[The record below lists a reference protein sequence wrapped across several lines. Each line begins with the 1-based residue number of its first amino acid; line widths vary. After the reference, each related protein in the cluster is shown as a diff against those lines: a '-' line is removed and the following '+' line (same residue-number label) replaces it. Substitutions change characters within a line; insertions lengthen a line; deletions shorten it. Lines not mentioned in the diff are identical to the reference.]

1 MIFSTKFKKLLFII
15 LNKTIS
21 SIKKEEFH
29 LDENISLLYILKFV
43 LIRTLMYIRG
53 FFTFYKL
60 VMIGKNTT
68 ILSSHQITFQ
78 KSLSID
84 NDCVVNALSKE
95 GIVFGSNVSI
105 HKRTII
111 ECTGSLK
118 HIGKGL
124 IIGNNVGIGSN
135 SFLGCA
141 GGIEIGD
148 DTIIGNFVS
157 MHSENHNFDRYDI
170 PIRMQGTT
178 NKGIKIGQ
186 NCWIGAKVTILD
198 GSVVGSGSIIAA
210 GAVLNGKTYPPN
222 SLIAGVPARVI
233 KSR

>member
-1 MIFSTKFKKLLFII
+1 
-15 LNKTIS
+15 
-21 SIKKEEFH
+21 
-29 LDENISLLYILKFV
+29 
-43 LIRTLMYIRG
+43 
-53 FFTFYKL
+53 
-60 VMIGKNTT
+60 MIGKNTT

-141 GGIEIGD
+141 GGIEIGVK
-148 DTIIGNFVS
+148 TIILTDMIFQFECRVLL
-157 MHSENHNFDRYDI
+157 
-170 PIRMQGTT
+170 
-178 NKGIKIGQ
+178 IKE
-186 NCWIGAKVTILD
+186 
-198 GSVVGSGSIIAA
+198 
-210 GAVLNGKTYPPN
+210 
-222 SLIAGVPARVI
+222 
-233 KSR
+233 